1 MTDHLQDDGID
12 GDDDGIVEEDHPC
25 IPDGIYT
32 VTYLFHETVLFK
44 GEPKVVVHL
53 SILDDADWSGFEICR
68 YYNVRSLTGEPKRFG
83 GFRAGGNSDLVRE
96 FRGLFTDQTRRL
108 DRISLRRLK
117 GRRIKART
125 RTVRKGWKYRDLPQ
139 STWYSVV
146 DELIE
151 LVDQEQADWQD
162 AYEVATAP
170 AEGVTK

>member
-12 GDDDGIVEEDHPC
+12 GDDGGIVEEDHPC

-68 YYNVRSLTGEPKRFG
+68 YYNVRSLKGKPRRFG
-83 GFRAGGNSDLVRE
+83 GFRAGGTSDLVRE
-96 FRGLFTDQTRRL
+96 FRGLFTDQTGRL

-117 GRRIKART
+117 GRQIKART
-125 RTVRKGWKYRDLPQ
+125 RTVRKGWKYRELPR

-151 LVDQEQADWQD
+151 LVDQEQVGWQD
-162 AYEVATAP
+162 QYEVAMTP
-170 AEGVTK
+170 AEIVTG